1 MLEYALRMERSVYLF
16 SLHDLSTSPIIER
29 SKQLTQPTSHSTPS
43 TKLLTIQGNASSLS
57 QKDDSHSQKED
68 SGGSSPRSE
77 GMFFC
82 NHLKNSSCLFPV
94 MVISPLLLDSPL
106 PDGRLPNGG
115 SINGPSGKP
124 NYWGST
130 NWSNLPASG
139 TIAGLGKPPLGK
151 DPKSRARSRDYLKQY
166 VVLASY
172 IFSPSTA
179 LLPHCIR
186 CLQEI
191 NYLTSPQAM
200 NPLPNRPL
208 LNNPPAPLSLPNI
221 PSFDQIPYNGRP
233 RKVLPEAGKEFPLL
247 NGLSS
252 MSGSIS
258 SPGPQLPILGRSSP
272 LASVMV
278 QQQTPLSQ
286 LPSPASTQASSSNSN
301 QDDKDRDYQSENRQ
315 TAIFRPDDAG
325 EWKEKLRLAHEAS
338 EKARLTREFQTGTSS
353 DPGIWDRH
361 GEEEEVK
368 EDEGEVEDEET
379 TLGGDGEG
387 IKLWKAKRTLRK
399 LVSPGFA

>member
-1 MLEYALRMERSVYLF
+1 
-16 SLHDLSTSPIIER
+16 
-29 SKQLTQPTSHSTPS
+29 
-43 TKLLTIQGNASSLS
+43 
-57 QKDDSHSQKED
+57 
-68 SGGSSPRSE
+68 
-77 GMFFC
+77 
-82 NHLKNSSCLFPV
+82 
-94 MVISPLLLDSPL
+94 MVISPSLLLDSPL

-115 SINGPSGKP
+115 SLNGPSGRQ

-130 NWSNLPASG
+130 NWSNLPAGG
-139 TIAGLGKPPLGK
+139 TIAGLGKPPLGR

-166 VVLASY
+166 VVLASHISST
-172 IFSPSTA
+172 IF
-179 LLPHCIR
+179 LPHCR

-208 LNNPPAPLSLPNI
+208 ITNPPAPLSLPNI

-247 NGLSS
+247 NGLGS
-252 MSGSIS
+252 MSGPIS
-258 SPGPQLPILGRSSP
+258 SPLPTGPQPILGRSSP

-278 QQQTPLSQ
+278 QQHPPLSQ
-286 LPSPASTQASSSNSN
+286 LSSPAPTQASSSNN
-301 QDDKDRDYQSENRQ
+301 IQEDKDRDYQSENRQ

-338 EKARLTREFQTGTSS
+338 EKARLAREFQTGTSS

-361 GEEEEVK
+361 GEEEDEIK

-387 IKLWKAKRTLRK
+387 TKLWKAKRTLRK
-399 LVSPGFA
+399 LVDLLSFKLLKIYLDIQSP

>member
-1 MLEYALRMERSVYLF
+1 
-16 SLHDLSTSPIIER
+16 
-29 SKQLTQPTSHSTPS
+29 
-43 TKLLTIQGNASSLS
+43 
-57 QKDDSHSQKED
+57 
-68 SGGSSPRSE
+68 
-77 GMFFC
+77 
-82 NHLKNSSCLFPV
+82 
-94 MVISPLLLDSPL
+94 
-106 PDGRLPNGG
+106 
-115 SINGPSGKP
+115 
-124 NYWGST
+124 
-130 NWSNLPASG
+130 
-139 TIAGLGKPPLGK
+139 
-151 DPKSRARSRDYLKQY
+151 
-166 VVLASY
+166 
-172 IFSPSTA
+172 
-179 LLPHCIR
+179 
-186 CLQEI
+186 
-191 NYLTSPQAM
+191 M

-258 SPGPQLPILGRSSP
+258 SPLPTRPQLPILGRSSP

-286 LPSPASTQASSSNSN
+286 LPSPASTQASSSNNN

-353 DPGIWDRH
+353 DPGIWDRR
-361 GEEEEVK
+361 GEEDDEVK

-399 LVSPGFA
+399 LVPPGFA

>member
-1 MLEYALRMERSVYLF
+1 
-16 SLHDLSTSPIIER
+16 
-29 SKQLTQPTSHSTPS
+29 
-43 TKLLTIQGNASSLS
+43 
-57 QKDDSHSQKED
+57 
-68 SGGSSPRSE
+68 
-77 GMFFC
+77 
-82 NHLKNSSCLFPV
+82 
-94 MVISPLLLDSPL
+94 
-106 PDGRLPNGG
+106 
-115 SINGPSGKP
+115 
-124 NYWGST
+124 
-130 NWSNLPASG
+130 
-139 TIAGLGKPPLGK
+139 
-151 DPKSRARSRDYLKQY
+151 
-166 VVLASY
+166 
-172 IFSPSTA
+172 
-179 LLPHCIR
+179 
-186 CLQEI
+186 
-191 NYLTSPQAM
+191 M

-258 SPGPQLPILGRSSP
+258 SPLPTGPQLPILGRSSP

-286 LPSPASTQASSSNSN
+286 LPSPASTQASSSNNN

-353 DPGIWDRH
+353 DPGIWDRR
-361 GEEEEVK
+361 GEEDDEVK

-399 LVSPGFA
+399 LVPPGFA